1 MQRQRLLRLNRL
13 LMSPT
18 YYGGNRLRGQTGFMI
33 GSSVVART
41 RSWIVLCLGGFLGGL
56 LGVLTIG
63 SPALAADCPGHPG
76 ALGTSRTLVVDP
88 HEHPRIGTMQY
99 RETLPLKDHE
109 VVLTFDDGPL
119 PKYSNQVL
127 QILADECIKATFF
140 IIGEQAK
147 ANPEGVRKLV
157 AAGHT
162 VGTHSM
168 NHPLTMD
175 RMPLDKAE
183 AQINGGIE
191 WTSAA
196 MTDPSK
202 LAPFFRIPGLMRADG
217 VENVLISRGIQVWSA
232 DFPADDWRHVSSDR
246 VYQLAI
252 QRLEAK
258 GKGILL
264 LHDIQARTV
273 AALPKIIRDLKA
285 RGYRIVHVVPATPEQ
300 PATPTTPVEWLLHPP
315 TETTPIARWP
325 AVPNFVFAQTKMLPA
340 PSLADLNAQAAHQ
353 PLLPHKT
360 MALANVAA
368 TLPVPGRDLF
378 AIPEGSVEVLLSTTL
393 SRRAAT
399 RLAMAAE
406 TPRAA
411 KSKAGKSR
419 APRTAHAVHGTPKH
433 AAEAEGAAPKSTAP
447 KSAAPR
453 PTRVASLKKRAQ

>member
-1 MQRQRLLRLNRL
+1 
-13 LMSPT
+13 
-18 YYGGNRLRGQTGFMI
+18 MI
-33 GSSVVART
+33 GSSVVCRT
-41 RSWIVLCLGGFLGGL
+41 RSWIVLCLGL
-56 LGVLTIG
+56 LAVA
-63 SPALAADCPGHPG
+63 SPAAHAADCPGHPD

-88 HEHPRIGTMQY
+88 REHPRIGTMQY

-140 IIGEQAK
+140 IIGGQAK

-168 NHPLTMD
+168 THPLTFD
-175 RMPLDKAE
+175 RMPIEKAE
-183 AQINGGIE
+183 TEINGGVA

-196 MTDPSK
+196 MTDPSR
-202 LAPFFRIPGLMRADG
+202 LAPFFRIPGLMRAEG
-217 VENVLISRGIQVWSA
+217 VENLLISRGIQVWSA
-232 DFPADDWRHVSSDR
+232 DFPADDWRHVSPDR

-264 LHDIQARTV
+264 LHDIQPRTV

-285 RGYRIVHVVPATPEQ
+285 RGYRIVHVVPATADQ
-300 PATPTTPVEWLLHPP
+300 PATPTTAVEWLLHPP
-315 TETTPIARWP
+315 TETVPIARWP
-325 AVPNFVFAQTKMLPA
+325 GVPNFVFTETRMLPA
-340 PSLADLNAQAAHQ
+340 PSLVDLNTQTERQ
-353 PLLPHKT
+353 SLLPHKT
-360 MALANVAA
+360 KAQVDIAS
-368 TLPVPGRDLF
+368 TLPVPSRDLF

-393 SRRAAT
+393 ARRAAT

-411 KSKAGKSR
+411 KGNAAKSR
-419 APRTAHAVHGTPKH
+419 GPRTAHAAQAK
-433 AAEAEGAAPKSTAP
+433 GAAPKSAGPKSAGPKSATS
-447 KSAAPR
+447 KSAAPH

>member
-1 MQRQRLLRLNRL
+1 
-13 LMSPT
+13 
-18 YYGGNRLRGQTGFMI
+18 MI
-33 GSSVVART
+33 GTSVAFRT
-41 RSWIVLCLGGFLGGL
+41 RPWTGPFLGVFLGL
-56 LGVLTIG
+56 LTAA
-63 SPALAADCPGHPG
+63 SPAASAANCPGHPD

-88 HEHPRIGTMQY
+88 RAHPRIGTMQY
-99 RETLPLKDHE
+99 RETLPLRDHE

-168 NHPLTMD
+168 NHPLTFD
-175 RMPLDKAE
+175 RMPIEKAE

-217 VENVLISRGIQVWSA
+217 VENLLISRGIQVWSA

-285 RGYRIVHVVPATPEQ
+285 RGYRIVHVVPATADR
-300 PATPTTPVEWLLHPP
+300 PATPTEPVEWLLHPP
-315 TETTPIARWP
+315 SESVPIARWP
-325 AVPNFVFAQTKMLPA
+325 AVPRFVYTQTMTLPA
-340 PSLADLNAQAAHQ
+340 PSLADLNAQPAHQ
-353 PLLPHKT
+353 PLLPGRTK
-360 MALANVAA
+360 AQADVAA
-368 TLPVPGRDLF
+368 TLPAPGRDLF
-378 AIPEGSVEVLLSTTL
+378 TIPEGSIEVLLSTTL

-406 TPRAA
+406 TPHAS
-411 KSKAGKSR
+411 KGKAGKSQGR
-419 APRTAHAVHGTPKH
+419 RTAHAMHGAPKH
-433 AAEAEGAAPKSTAP
+433 AAQTKGAPP
-447 KSAAPR
+447 H

>member
-1 MQRQRLLRLNRL
+1 
-13 LMSPT
+13 
-18 YYGGNRLRGQTGFMI
+18 MI
-33 GSSVVART
+33 GSGVVFRA
-41 RSWIVLCLGGFLGGL
+41 RSWTVLLLGL
-56 LGVLTIG
+56 LTTA
-63 SPALAADCPGHPG
+63 SPAAFAAECPGHPD

-88 HEHPRIGTMQY
+88 REHPRIGTMQY
-99 RETLPLKDHE
+99 RETLPLRDHE

-119 PKYSNQVL
+119 PKNSNQVL
-127 QILADECIKATFF
+127 RILADECIKATFF

-217 VENVLISRGIQVWSA
+217 VENLLISRGIQVWSA

-285 RGYRIVHVVPATPEQ
+285 RGYRIVHVVPATADQ
-300 PATPTTPVEWLLHPP
+300 PATPTTAVEWLLHPP

-325 AVPNFVFAQTKMLPA
+325 QVPNFVFAQTATLPA
-340 PSLADLNAQAAHQ
+340 PGLADLNVETAHRPQ
-353 PLLPHKT
+353 ILPRRT
-360 MALANVAA
+360 MAKADIAS
-368 TLPVPGRDLF
+368 TLSAPGRDLF

-406 TPRAA
+406 APRAG
-411 KSKAGKSR
+411 KGKAGKIQAR
-419 APRTAHAVHGTPKH
+419 RTAHAAHPAPKH
-433 AAEAEGAAPKSTAP
+433 AAQAKST
-447 KSAAPR
+447 APR
-453 PTRVASLKKRAQ
+453 PTRVATSMKKRA

>member
-1 MQRQRLLRLNRL
+1 
-13 LMSPT
+13 
-18 YYGGNRLRGQTGFMI
+18 MI
-33 GSSVVART
+33 GSSVVPRT
-41 RSWIVLCLGGFLGGL
+41 RSWIVLCFGL
-56 LGVLTIG
+56 LTAGA
-63 SPALAADCPGHPG
+63 PAAHAADCPGHPD

-88 HEHPRIGTMQY
+88 REHPRIGTMQY

-127 QILADECIKATFF
+127 KMLDDECIKATFF
-140 IIGEQAK
+140 IIGGQAK

-168 NHPLTMD
+168 NHPLTFD
-175 RMPLDKAE
+175 RMPIEKFE
-183 AQINGGIE
+183 PEINGGIE

-202 LAPFFRIPGLMRADG
+202 LAPFFRIPGLMRAEG
-217 VENVLISRGIQVWSA
+217 VENYLISRGIQVWSA

-246 VYQLAI
+246 VYQLAM

-285 RGYRIVHVVPATPEQ
+285 RGYRIVHVVPATAER

-325 AVPNFVFAQTKMLPA
+325 AVPNFVFTQTRTLPA
-340 PSLADLNAQAAHQ
+340 PALADLNAQAEHQ
-353 PLLPHKT
+353 PLLPRRT
-360 MALANVAA
+360 RAQVDVAS
-368 TLPVPGRDLF
+368 TLPVPGGDLF
-378 AIPEGSVEVLLSTTL
+378 AIPEGSIEVLLSTTL

-406 TPRAA
+406 PPHAA
-411 KSKAGKSR
+411 KGKAAKPQAKLQAKSQAKSQGR
-419 APRTAHAVHGTPKH
+419 RTAHATGAPKSN
-433 AAEAEGAAPKSTAP
+433 AAKGAAPH
-447 KSAAPR
+447 
-453 PTRVASLKKRAQ
+453 PTRVASLKKRA

>member
-1 MQRQRLLRLNRL
+1 
-13 LMSPT
+13 
-18 YYGGNRLRGQTGFMI
+18 MI
-33 GSSVVART
+33 GRSVVFRT
-41 RSWIVLCLGGFLGGL
+41 RSSAVLGAVLAL
-56 LGVLTIG
+56 LSTA
-63 SPALAADCPGHPG
+63 SAPALAAECPGHPG

-88 HEHPRIGTMQY
+88 REHPRIGTMQY

-140 IIGEQAK
+140 IIGQQAK

-168 NHPLTMD
+168 NHPLTFD
-175 RMPLDKAE
+175 RMPAE
-183 AQINGGIE
+183 KFEPEINGGIQ

-202 LAPFFRIPGLMRADG
+202 LAPFFRIPGLMRAEG
-217 VENVLISRGIQVWSA
+217 VENYLISRGIQVWSA

-246 VYQLAI
+246 VYQLAM

-285 RGYRIVHVVPATPEQ
+285 KGYRIVHVVPASADQ
-300 PATPTTPVEWLLHPP
+300 PATPTTAVEWLLHPP

-325 AVPNFVFAQTKMLPA
+325 AVPNFVFTQSKMLPA
-340 PSLADLNAQAAHQ
+340 PSLADLNPEAAHE
-353 PLLPHKT
+353 PLLPHRT
-360 MALANVAA
+360 RAQMDVASTLAA
-368 TLPVPGRDLF
+368 PGRDLF

-411 KSKAGKSR
+411 KGR
-419 APRTAHAVHGTPKH
+419 AAMGPAKDTAAKPLGRNTAQ
-433 AAEAEGAAPKSTAP
+433 AAQAAPKR
-447 KSAAPR
+447 AAQAKGTTPR
-453 PTRVASLKKRAQ
+453 ATRIATGLKKRA

>member
-1 MQRQRLLRLNRL
+1 
-13 LMSPT
+13 
-18 YYGGNRLRGQTGFMI
+18 MI
-33 GSSVVART
+33 GSSVVVRT
-41 RSWIVLCLGGFLGGL
+41 RSWTVLLGGVLFGL
-56 LGVLTIG
+56 LTTA
-63 SPALAADCPGHPG
+63 PAFAAECPGHPD

-88 HEHPRIGTMQY
+88 REHPRIGTMQY

-168 NHPLTMD
+168 THPLTMD

-217 VENVLISRGIQVWSA
+217 VENLLISRGIQVWSA
-232 DFPADDWRHVSSDR
+232 DFPADDWRHVSPDR

-273 AALPKIIRDLKA
+273 AALPKIIRELKA
-285 RGYRIVHVVPATPEQ
+285 RGYRIVHVVPATADQ
-300 PATPTTPVEWLLHPP
+300 PATPTTSVEWLLHPP

-325 AVPNFVFAQTKMLPA
+325 NVPNFVFTQTAAMPA
-340 PSLADLNAQAAHQ
+340 PGLADLNAQSTHEPQ
-353 PLLPHKT
+353 VLPHKT
-360 MALANVAA
+360 MAQADVAS
-368 TLPVPGRDLF
+368 TLPAPGRDLF

-406 TPRAA
+406 APP
-411 KSKAGKSR
+411 AGKGKIGKMQAR
-419 APRTAHAVHGTPKH
+419 RTAHAAHAAPKH
-433 AAEAEGAAPKSTAP
+433 AAQAKAQAKTQAKSN
-447 KSAAPR
+447 APR
-453 PTRVASLKKRAQ
+453 PTRVATSMKKRA

>member
-1 MQRQRLLRLNRL
+1 
-13 LMSPT
+13 
-18 YYGGNRLRGQTGFMI
+18 MI
-33 GSSVVART
+33 GSGVVFRT
-41 RSWIVLCLGGFLGGL
+41 RSWIVLCLGFLTVGA
-56 LGVLTIG
+56 
-63 SPALAADCPGHPG
+63 PAALAADCPGHPD

-88 HEHPRIGTMQY
+88 REHPLIGTMQY

-119 PKYSNQVL
+119 PKYSNQ
-127 QILADECIKATFF
+127 ILKMLDDECIKATFF
-140 IIGEQAK
+140 IIGSQAK

-168 NHPLTMD
+168 SHPLTFD
-175 RMPLDKAE
+175 RMPIEKAE
-183 AQINGGIE
+183 AEINGGIE

-202 LAPFFRIPGLMRADG
+202 QLAPFFRIPGLMRAEG
-217 VENVLISRGIQVWSA
+217 VERHLISRGIQVWSA
-232 DFPADDWRHVSSDR
+232 DFPADDWRHVPSDR
-246 VYQLAI
+246 VYQLAM

-285 RGYRIVHVVPATPEQ
+285 RGYRIVHVVPATADR
-300 PATPTTPVEWLLHPP
+300 PATPTTQVEWLLHPP

-325 AVPNFVFAQTKMLPA
+325 RVPNFVFTETRTLPA
-340 PSLADLNAQAAHQ
+340 PSLADLNVQTEHQ
-353 PLLPHKT
+353 PLLPRKT

-406 TPRAA
+406 TPRAG
-411 KSKAGKSR
+411 KGKAAGSR
-419 APRTAHAVHGTPKH
+419 GHRTAHAAPAAPKH
-433 AAEAEGAAPKSTAP
+433 AAQATAP
-447 KSAAPR
+447 KNSAPR
-453 PTRVASLKKRAQ
+453 PTRVASLKKRA

>member
-1 MQRQRLLRLNRL
+1 
-13 LMSPT
+13 
-18 YYGGNRLRGQTGFMI
+18 MI
-33 GSSVVART
+33 GSSVVVRT
-41 RSWIVLCLGGFLGGL
+41 RSWIVLCLGL
-56 LGVLTIG
+56 LTVGA
-63 SPALAADCPGHPG
+63 SAAYAADCPGHPD

-88 HEHPRIGTMQY
+88 REHPRIGTMQY

-127 QILADECIKATFF
+127 KMLDDECIKATFF
-140 IIGEQAK
+140 IIGQQAK

-168 NHPLTMD
+168 THPLTFD
-175 RMPLDKAE
+175 RMVVEKYEPE
-183 AQINGGIE
+183 INGGIE

-196 MTDPSK
+196 MIDPSK
-202 LAPFFRIPGLMRADG
+202 LAPFFRIPGLMRAEG
-217 VENVLISRGIQVWSA
+217 VENYLISRGIQVWSA

-285 RGYRIVHVVPATPEQ
+285 RGYRIVHVVPATADRPK
-300 PATPTTPVEWLLHPP
+300 TPTTPVEWLLHPP

-325 AVPNFVFAQTKMLPA
+325 AVPNFVFTETRTLPA
-340 PSLADLNAQAAHQ
+340 PALADLNAQAEHQ
-353 PLLPHKT
+353 PLLPGRTKGQT
-360 MALANVAA
+360 DIAS

-393 SRRAAT
+393 SRRAAA
-399 RLAMAAE
+399 RMAMAAE
-406 TPRAA
+406 TPGAA
-411 KSKAGKSR
+411 KDKAAKGK
-419 APRTAHAVHGTPKH
+419 AIKPHAARTAHAAPAAPRH
-433 AAEAEGAAPKSTAP
+433 AAQAKSTAS
-447 KSAAPR
+447 KGTASR
-453 PTRVASLKKRAQ
+453 PNSVKKRA

>member
-1 MQRQRLLRLNRL
+1 
-13 LMSPT
+13 
-18 YYGGNRLRGQTGFMI
+18 MI
-33 GSSVVART
+33 GSSVVSRT
-41 RSWIVLCLGGFLGGL
+41 RSWSALGL
-56 LGVLTIG
+56 LLGLLTTA
-63 SPALAADCPGHPG
+63 SPAALAADCPGHPD

-88 HEHPRIGTMQY
+88 REHPLIGTMQY

-140 IIGEQAK
+140 IIGNQAK

-168 NHPLTMD
+168 DHPLTFD
-175 RMPLDKAE
+175 RMPIEKAE
-183 AQINGGIE
+183 AEINGGIE

-202 LAPFFRIPGLMRADG
+202 LAPFFRIPGLMRAEG
-217 VENVLISRGIQVWSA
+217 VENHLISRGIQVWSA

-285 RGYRIVHVVPATPEQ
+285 RGYRIVHVVPATADR

-325 AVPNFVFAQTKMLPA
+325 RVPNFVFAQTGTLPA
-340 PSLADLNAQAAHQ
+340 PAVADLNAQTEHQ
-353 PLLPHKT
+353 PLLPRRT
-360 MALANVAA
+360 MAQANVAA
-368 TLPVPGRDLF
+368 ILPVPDRDLF
-378 AIPEGSVEVLLSTTL
+378 AIPEGSVEVLLSTTA

-406 TPRAA
+406 RPHPAKGKAA
-411 KSKAGKSR
+411 KSPGR
-419 APRTAHAVHGTPKH
+419 RTAHAAHGTPKR
-433 AAEAEGAAPKSTAP
+433 AAQANTTAP
-447 KSAAPR
+447 KAAAPR
-453 PTRVASLKKRAQ
+453 PTGVASLKKRA